1 MLNLDLTHLLSRDAS
16 NFNNR
21 EKFVCNLRNWRNI
34 APEHVVERLE
44 NFRSEGSKLYE
55 REDFLWMGIISA
67 ATTVQG
73 VKSNEYMT
81 RNSNVDARS
90 FSSFLKANDRD
101 AYTKN
106 LIGAKSDSN
115 EIGSLEK
122 LKKMQISLKSLTTRD
137 EKIDALKKSRLKG
150 FGPKYARNFWM
161 DFCDPEFVDG
171 TFALDSRLQKFI
183 AVVWPHFDS
192 KEGKKLIG
200 AAVGDE
206 NLYGKI
212 EYAMNEIA
220 KEAGVTSWDMD
231 RLLFLLLE
239 NEEGLPAFLK

>member
-1 MLNLDLTHLLSRDAS
+1 
-16 NFNNR
+16 
-21 EKFVCNLRNWRNI
+21 
-34 APEHVVERLE
+34 
-44 NFRSEGSKLYE
+44 
-55 REDFLWMGIISA
+55 MGVISA

-73 VKSNEYMT
+73 VKSREYMIA
-81 RNSNVDARS
+81 NFDVEAWS
-90 FSSFLKANDRD
+90 FGSFLKEKARV

-115 EIGSLEK
+115 FRVKRIVESFNEIGSLEN
-122 LKKMQISLKSLTTRD
+122 LKKMQIDFKTLRTRD
-137 EKIDALKKSRLKG
+137 EKIDALKKSKLKG

-192 KEGKKLIG
+192 AEGKKLIG

-206 NLYGKI
+206 NLYRKI
-212 EYAMNEIA
+212 EIAMNNIA
-220 KEAGVTSWDMD
+220 KEADVISWEMD

-239 NEEGLPAFLK
+239 NKKLLPAFLS